1 LQAIIQYNFQFA
13 SNLKIKLY
21 FDRLISYLH
30 IMEHKFRC
38 ECPITSALDIL
49 GDKWI
54 LVIIKQMLIEDKKT
68 FKDFTESDEAIAT
81 NILASKLKCLEELGI
96 VSKIQLPENRKTN
109 LYLLTEK
116 GLALT
121 PIIVELSIWSDE
133 NVRELNSIMRDS
145 PEIAVM
151 KSNKNKFIAMI
162 QSNYKERNSYAL
174 KTLAND

>member
-1 LQAIIQYNFQFA
+1 
-13 SNLKIKLY
+13 
-21 FDRLISYLH
+21 
-30 IMEHKFRC
+30 MEYKFRC

-54 LVIIKQMLIEDKKT
+54 LVIIKLMLIQDKKT

-81 NILASKLKCLEELGI
+81 NILASKLKYMEELGI
-96 VSKIQLPENRKTN
+96 ITKTQLPDNKKTN

-133 NVRELNSIMRDS
+133 NVRVHNKIMKDS
-145 PEIAVM
+145 PEIEIM
-151 KSNKNKFIAMI
+151 KSDKAAFIKLK
-162 QSNYKERNSYAL
+162 QENYKAKNGFDIRI
-174 KTLAND
+174 KR